1 MSKLYL
7 SGPITGLEID
17 EARERFA
24 AAQELMESQG
34 WETVNPMDNGVPVEA
49 AWEEH
54 LAADIINL
62 FACKAIAMLP
72 GWQLSQ
78 GARLEHAL
86 ARKIGMRIIE
96 VEI

>member
-34 WETVNPMDNGVPVEA
+34 WEVVNPMDNGVPVEA
-49 AWEEH
+49 AWEVH
-54 LAADIINL
+54 LAADIMAL
-62 FACKAIAMLP
+62 LGCKAVAMLP
-72 GWQLSQ
+72 GWEASR

-86 ARKIGMRIIE
+86 AKKIGMRII
-96 VEI
+96 IIIK